1 MRRYFRLA
9 SVVLLL
15 ASQSALAE
23 GLLDWIRNY
32 DMNDYS
38 LGMAVATSQNP
49 FIGGENSVIAYPY
62 LTSFTHSSMT
72 DGWFLIRDGGY
83 GLRWI
88 TKNDW
93 ELGVIA
99 RVETLSLGNSA
110 AEELIGVADRKWA
123 IELGPTIGYRR
134 WPIHINWTH
143 WAEVTGRHSGFS
155 STVAFSYPMQFDWG
169 FVVPRIDAIYDSSEH
184 TNYYYSVSDAEAT
197 PTRPAYTPG
206 STWSTEAQVRIG
218 YAITQKWLL
227 SAKVGVEM
235 LGSEITD
242 SPIVG
247 RDHTWFGNVGLAYN
261 ANVFNPTAFDNYSRQ
276 LPTFDIRVG
285 AFFSNINTKITRD
298 TADGV
303 PGFEVDLEDFLEA
316 PDEETAIEADA
327 IWRIGTHHRLELGYF
342 ELVRDASTTLQNDL
356 EFGDQVFPAGT
367 VINSRIDYSSLR
379 FGYTFYLMRDSQ
391 KELGVMAGLHLT
403 ELDTSIVA
411 DGTPQI
417 ERSKSSTP
425 LPVIGLNGAVFLGDK
440 TSLRARIHIFRTDFD
455 QHEGSLNYAALDLE
469 HRFSNSVSIGVGY
482 NYYGVKLSSSDD
494 SLNGDLKIRHYGP
507 VVFMT
512 MGF

>member
-38 LGMAVATSQNP
+38 LGVAVSSSQNP

-88 TKNDW
+88 TDNDW

-99 RVETLSLGNSA
+99 RVETLGLGNSD

-123 IELGPTIGYRR
+123 IEAGPTIGYRR

-143 WAEVTGRHSGFS
+143 WAEVTGRHGGFS
-155 STVAFSYPMQFDWG
+155 STVALSYPMQFDWG

-184 TNYYYSVSDAEAT
+184 TRYYYSVSDAEAT

-206 STWSTEAQVRIG
+206 SSWSTEAQVRIG
-218 YAITQKWLL
+218 YAIANKWLL
-227 SAKVGVEM
+227 SATVGVEM

-247 RDHTWFGNVGLAYN
+247 RDQSWFGNIGLAYK
-261 ANVFNPTAFDNYSRQ
+261 ADIFNPAAFDNYSRQ
-276 LPTFDIRVG
+276 LPTFDMRVG
-285 AFFSNINTKITRD
+285 AFFTNISSKVTRD
-298 TADGV
+298 TVDGV
-303 PGFEVDLEDFLEA
+303 PGFEVDLEDILDA
-316 PDEETAIEADA
+316 PDEETAIEVDA
-327 IWRIGTHHRLELGYF
+327 IWRIGAHHRLELGYF
-342 ELVRDASTTLQNDL
+342 DLVRDSTTTLQDDL

-367 VINSRIDYSSLR
+367 EIRSRIDYSSLR
-379 FGYTFYLMRDSQ
+379 FGYTFFLMRDSQ
-391 KELGVMAGLHLT
+391 KELGIMAGLHLT

-411 DGTPQI
+411 DGTSQV

-425 LPVIGLNGAVFLGDK
+425 LPVIGLNGAVFFGDR
-440 TSLRARIHIFRTDFD
+440 TVLRARIHIFRTDFD

-469 HRFSNSVSIGVGY
+469 HRFGDLVSVGVGY
-482 NYYGVKLSSSDD
+482 NYYGVNLSSSDD
-494 SLNGDLKIRHYGP
+494 GLNGNLNIRHHGP